1 MQPKGWVVETCHGG
15 TDVMLRVA
23 VEGDLDDEVWDFR
36 DEALEAARDLA
47 RDMGCR
53 IYGDEAIEAARD
65 LART

>member
-1 MQPKGWVVETCHGG
+1 
-15 TDVMLRVA
+15 MLRVA